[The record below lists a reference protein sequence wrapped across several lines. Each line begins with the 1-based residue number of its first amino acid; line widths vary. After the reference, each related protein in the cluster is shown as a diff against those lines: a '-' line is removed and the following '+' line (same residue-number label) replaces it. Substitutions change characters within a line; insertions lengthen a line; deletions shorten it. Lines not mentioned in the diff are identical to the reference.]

1 MTFIQP
7 ALLIA
12 LPLAA
17 LPVIIHLIHLYRR
30 RQVKWAAMMFL
41 LAAQRM
47 NKGLSRLRQVLIL
60 TMRVL
65 AVAAIIFAVTRP
77 LAGGWLGLTGGAPDT
92 VMVLVDRSASLEQKN
107 LTTGVSKRLAGLRN
121 VTKAINDAVGTRS
134 RLVLIDSATGKP
146 QEMEKA
152 DALLDLPQTE
162 TTDTAADIPA
172 LLQQALDY
180 ITTNKTGRTDVWLLS
195 DLQQS
200 DWDASGERW
209 ERLRGAFATLQGV
222 RFHLLSYPQSVQ
234 DDLGVTVER
243 VKRRETS
250 EKAELLL
257 DLRVTRQVENPQA
270 AEIPLRFVING
281 TSTSAKVTLKENQL
295 LLQAYAIPV
304 DKTSKRGWGRVELP
318 GDAYAAN
325 NVYHFVFDEAPILR
339 SIVVSED
346 EMESAS
352 IVAALS
358 AAADPSHKYQASA
371 LPLKR
376 AAEISWE
383 DTALIVWHAPIPKAD
398 DVLAKQLHE
407 HAAAGRAILFL
418 PPETPDETSIF
429 GLHWT
434 GWELGAAD
442 KPQVVEW
449 WRNDADLL
457 ANTRDGAAL
466 PVGTLEVTRSAKIVG
481 DGVPLARI
489 AGRQPLLMR
498 SAAEQE
504 GAVYFL
510 GTLPG
515 SGSSSLARDGVAMY
529 AMLHRALNQ
538 GAQTLGK
545 AQQRWCSA
553 AALGTDLEKWRPA
566 ENRTEPVIV
575 TNLALRAGVVAAGD
589 QLCALNRPPGEDDRQ
604 VVSATALGELFAG
617 LDFRVLTDTVESG
630 RSLTNEV
637 WRTFLVTMAMA
648 LLVEA
653 LLCMPP
659 RREVPLTQSVRTPG
673 PASPR
678 EREREPTLV

>member
-65 AVAAIIFAVTRP
+65 AIAAIIFVVTRP

-92 VMVLVDRSASLEQKN
+92 VIVLVDRSASMEQKN
-107 LTTGVSKRLAGLRN
+107 VATGVSKRLAGLRN
-121 VTKAINDAVGTRS
+121 VAKAINDAVGTRS
-134 RLVLIDSATGKP
+134 RLVLIDSATGKAL
-146 QEMEKA
+146 EIEKA

-162 TTDTAADIPA
+162 ATDTAADIPA
-172 LLQQALDY
+172 LLQNALDY

-209 ERLRGAFATLQGV
+209 ERLRSAFATLQSV
-222 RFHLLSYPQSVQ
+222 RFHLLSYPQPVP
-234 DDLGVTVER
+234 DDLGVTVDN

-257 DLRVTRQVENPQA
+257 DLRVTRHVESPQPM
-270 AEIPLRFVING
+270 EIPLRFVING
-281 TSTSAKVTLKENQL
+281 TSTSMKVTLKENQL
-295 LLQAYAIPV
+295 VLQAYAIPV
-304 DKTSKRGWGRVELP
+304 DKTAKRGWGRVELP

-325 NVYHFVFDEAPILR
+325 NVYHFVFDEAPALR
-339 SIVVSED
+339 SVVISDD
-346 EMESAS
+346 ETEATPL
-352 IVAALS
+352 VAALS
-358 AAADPSHKYQASA
+358 AAADPSHKYQATLLA
-371 LPLKR
+371 LKR
-376 AAEISWE
+376 AAEIPWE
-383 DTALIVWHAPIPKAD
+383 ETALIVWHAPIPKPG
-398 DVLAKQLHE
+398 DVLAKQLQE
-407 HAAAGRAILFL
+407 HVAAGRTIVFL
-418 PPETPDETSIF
+418 PPETPDDTSIF

-434 GWELGAAD
+434 GWEMGGGD
-442 KPQVVEW
+442 KLQVVEW

-466 PVGTLEVTRSAKIVG
+466 PVGTLEVMRHAKIVG
-481 DGVPLARI
+481 EGVPLARV
-489 AGRQPLLMR
+489 AGREPLLMR
-498 SAAEQE
+498 SAAEHS

-515 SGSSSLARDGVAMY
+515 PGSSSLARDGVVMF
-529 AMLHRALNQ
+529 AMLHRALNE
-538 GAQTLGK
+538 AARTLGK
-545 AQQRWCSA
+545 AQQRSCSLT
-553 AALGTDLEKWRPA
+553 ALGSDPGQWRPV
-566 ENRTEPVIV
+566 ENRTETLIAASLP
-575 TNLALRAGVVAAGD
+575 LRAGVVSSGEK
-589 QLCALNRPPGEDDRQ
+589 LCALNRPPGEDDPQ
-604 VVSATALGELFAG
+604 VVSTMALGELFSG
-617 LDFRVLTDTVESG
+617 LDFRALTDTVESG

-637 WRTFLVTMAMA
+637 WRTFLVAMA
-648 LLVEA
+648 VALLAEA

-659 RREVPLTQSVRTPG
+659 RRDISLTQPSHAP
-673 PASPR
+673 SPIPSR
-678 EREREPTLV
+678 ERERGPTAV